1 MINPLSEE
9 FELKISGFMILS
21 DIEVARLRRLLLEID
36 KGLTNKRYKSLIA
49 NRTRN
54 IRLMLVRAER
64 REKNTLL

>member
-1 MINPLSEE
+1 
-9 FELKISGFMILS
+9 MILS
-21 DIEVARLRRLLLEID
+21 DKEVVRLRKLLREVD
-36 KGLTNKRYKSLIA
+36 SEAGGKSRKAYIQ